1 MSSDRTR
8 NQVAEEIYIRL
19 VEGITSTLLNDPAT
33 VRMLCESKAKAALI
47 AAEAWEQAKHKSPR
61 T

>member
-1 MSSDRTR
+1 MSTSRTR

-19 VEGITSTLLNDPAT
+19 ITEIASSLLSDPTT
-33 VRMLCESKAKAALI
+33 VRTLCESRAKAALI

>member
-19 VEGITSTLLNDPAT
+19 ITEIASSLLSDPTT
-33 VRMLCESKAKAALI
+33 VRTLCESRAKAALI

>member
-1 MSSDRTR
+1 MSSGRTKD
-8 NQVAEEIYIRL
+8 QMAEEIYIQL
-19 VEGITSTLLNDPAT
+19 IADIASSLLSDPTT
-33 VRMLCESKAKAALI
+33 VRTLCESRAKAALI

>member
-19 VEGITSTLLNDPAT
+19 VEGVTSTLLNDPAT
-33 VRMLCESKAKAALI
+33 VRMLCESRAKAALI

>member
-33 VRMLCESKAKAALI
+33 VRTLCESRAKAALI

>member
-33 VRMLCESKAKAALI
+33 VRMLCESRAKAAFI